1 MRRFVFVCTLLLA
14 VSLSAQSNHVT
25 LLVNST
31 AFSSTSTSDPDI
43 GAVKLTFD
51 SHTGYGVAFD
61 HFLSPDLAF
70 RASAE
75 RLRAASRLE
84 FPDQGGVSVS
94 AGSLDLTEYTAGFH
108 WYFLS
113 RSVVRPYAGAGV
125 ARIQGGKLHIP
136 GDFTDSGLEETISLD
151 SKTTWNADAGIDI
164 ATGAN
169 GAVVLN
175 VRYTPYKTHFGAAP
189 DDPLQFMKLNPV
201 TFGAGFRWKF

>member
-1 MRRFVFVCTLLLA
+1 MRTFVLVSTLLFA
-14 VSLSAQSNHVT
+14 FSLSAQTNHVT
-25 LLVNST
+25 LFVNSS
-31 AFSSTSTSDPDI
+31 ALSSTSTKDPDV
-43 GAVKLTFD
+43 GTVKLTFD

-70 RASAE
+70 HASAE
-75 RLRAASRLE
+75 KLRAGSRIE
-84 FPDQGGVSVS
+84 FPDQGVSIS
-94 AGSLDLTEYTAGFH
+94 AGSLDLNEYTAGFH

-113 RSVVRPYAGAGV
+113 RSAVRPYAGAGV

-136 GDFTDSGLEETISLD
+136 ADFTVSGADETISLD
-151 SKTTWNADAGIDI
+151 SKTTWTADAGIDI
-164 ATGAN
+164 QAGAN

>member
-1 MRRFVFVCTLLLA
+1 MRTFVFVSTLLFA

-25 LLVNST
+25 LFANS
-31 AFSSTSTSDPDI
+31 AALSSTSTTDPDVGRI
-43 GAVKLTFD
+43 KLAFG

-61 HFLSPDLAF
+61 HFLSPELAF
-70 RASAE
+70 HASAE
-75 RLRAASRLE
+75 KLRAASRLE
-84 FPDQGGVSVS
+84 FPDQGGVSVN

-108 WYFLS
+108 WYFLT
-113 RSVVRPYAGAGV
+113 RSIVRPYAGAGV

-136 GDFTDSGLEETISLD
+136 ADFTSSGLEETISLD

-164 ATGAN
+164 SAGAN